1 MNILNRIK
9 KRIEEA
15 LLVCFNPEFNLAI
28 SLTDEHYALL
38 VKERGFD
45 FTVKYL
51 NFFGYNIPVHTG
63 GKVSRV
69 VARSGMIPNPVL
81 ISEKERSMGDITQT
95 IRQYE
100 HPVLPYIYDK
110 EI

>member
-1 MNILNRIK
+1 MDILNRIEE
-9 KRIEEA
+9 RVEEA
-15 LLVCFNPEFNLAI
+15 LLVCIDPGINLVI
-28 SLTDEHYALL
+28 SLTDEHYAFL
-38 VKERGFD
+38 VKELGFD
-45 FTVKYL
+45 VKIKYL
-51 NFFGYNIPVHTG
+51 NFFGHNISVHVG

-69 VARSGMIPNPVL
+69 VVRSAVIPNPVL